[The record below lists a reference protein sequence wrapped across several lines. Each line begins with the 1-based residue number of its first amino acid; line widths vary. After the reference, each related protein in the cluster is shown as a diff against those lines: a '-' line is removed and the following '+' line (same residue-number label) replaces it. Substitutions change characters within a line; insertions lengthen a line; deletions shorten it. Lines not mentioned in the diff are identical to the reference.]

1 MDFETFEK
9 LAKEYTAIPVSRR
22 LMADVMT
29 PVSVFL
35 SLRQGA
41 NYPFLLESVEG
52 GEQLARYTFLGR
64 DPFKVLIC
72 EEEQVRSV
80 SNGESETL
88 DGDYFEILREWTSAW
103 SEPDLPD
110 LPSLTGGAVGF
121 SSYDTVR
128 QVETLGDRKS
138 TRLNSSHVAISYAV
152 FCLKKKRK

>member
-110 LPSLTGGAVGF
+110 LPSLTGRSEEHTSELQSRGHLVC
-121 SSYDTVR
+121 
-128 QVETLGDRKS
+128 
-138 TRLNSSHVAISYAV
+138 RL
-152 FCLKKKRK
+152 LLEKKTQRDY